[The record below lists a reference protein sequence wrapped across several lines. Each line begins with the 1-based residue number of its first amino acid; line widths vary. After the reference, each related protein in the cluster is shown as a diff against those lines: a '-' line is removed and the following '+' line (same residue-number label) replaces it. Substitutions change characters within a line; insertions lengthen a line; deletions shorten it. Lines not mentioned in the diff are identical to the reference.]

1 MTAPLRP
8 EHEDT
13 DLDEDTDLEEYPTPA
28 TADATKPGREPRIR
42 KFKNRDEWRDHMEK
56 LSSGSPGKQWRTKNW
71 IPD

>member
-28 TADATKPGREPRIR
+28 TADATKVVKPR

-56 LSSGSPGKQWRTKNW
+56 LSSGGPGKQWRSKNW